1 MGVSLNIDAHPD
13 LDALLQESS
22 SSLDTEEARLL
33 RAREEFPD
41 IASRF
46 DPLLKDLY
54 TAIANASSGARELAR
69 HFGRELIK
77 LSFTQLSD
85 SHKLVDDR
93 PLYWSRL
100 LGLVLIR
107 HVLSKHS
114 RENPES
120 IDETCSLFERES
132 RVRIYPSSNRTQSA
146 KQPVFLS
153 CFDPFALDNNLAQSN
168 PSAVVALSL
177 SRESICDHPV
187 SVAVFPVRYDDF
199 DAGIVESIFEP
210 IFVNQNCLVL
220 TISMGRNRFDLE
232 RFPGRRRSSSAPDNR
247 KRVGPVENQPVPCTD
262 GPEFLE
268 FSLPAT
274 SMSKVSG
281 DWNVLDNRRVSTKEN
296 GDFDA
301 SSLEEI
307 TVQTAVNGSG
317 GGFLSNEIAYRTL
330 LLQARLNRHFP
341 LGHLHVPRMSQY
353 DLETLSNMTTQT
365 RSLIVAALE
374 ST

>member
-1 MGVSLNIDAHPD
+1 MNIDAHPD

-33 RAREEFPD
+33 RAREEFPE

-54 TAIANASSGARELAR
+54 TAITNASSDAHELAR
-69 HFGRELIK
+69 LFGRELIT
-77 LSFTQLSD
+77 SAFSQTSEG
-85 SHKLVDDR
+85 HTLVDDR
-93 PLYWSRL
+93 SLYWARL
-100 LGLVLIR
+100 MGLVAIR
-107 HVLSKHS
+107 SVLSRIS
-114 RENPES
+114 S
-120 IDETCSLFERES
+120 ISPGPILEICKLFERES
-132 RVRIYPSSNRTQSA
+132 RVCINPSSDRPQSA
-146 KQPVFLS
+146 KQSVFLS
-153 CFDPFALDNNLAQSN
+153 CFDPFALDSNLAQSN
-168 PSAVVALSL
+168 PSAVIAFSL
-177 SRESICDHPV
+177 GRERICGHPI

-199 DAGIVESIFEP
+199 DAGVVESIFEP
-210 IFVNQNCLVL
+210 VFLNRYCLVL

-247 KRVGPVENQPVPCTD
+247 RRIGPVENQPVPCTD

-307 TVQTAVNGSG
+307 TEQTAVNGSG

-330 LLQARLNRHFP
+330 LLQAKLNRQFP
-341 LGHLHVPRMSQY
+341 LGHLHVPRISNY
-353 DLETLSNMTTQT
+353 DPQTLSNMTTQT
-365 RSLIVAALE
+365 RSLIIAALE